1 MEAITFSDK
10 LKQFNCISHA
20 FFGKKSGESLNLFS
34 SLNCSKYVG
43 DDELKVSKNLEIVSG
58 FIRSSK
64 LITLHQIHSN
74 ICVEVMENSE
84 GDIDA
89 DALVTRAKNV
99 AIGVLTADCA
109 PILFYDSKENIVGAA
124 HAGWRGA
131 AFGIIESTIRKMEDI
146 GSNPKNII
154 VAIGPCIGK
163 NSYEVDEEFM
173 QNFHGKGDCFCL
185 VNHKLHFD
193 LPKFCYKKLVEC
205 GLQKDNIDVL
215 NIDTFAD
222 NENYFSY
229 RFATKNSNGVCG
241 RQISTICLTGFE

>member
-1 MEAITFSDK
+1 MEVVAFSSK
-10 LKQFNCISHA
+10 LKQFNGISHA
-20 FFGKKSGESLNLFS
+20 FCGKKSGKSLSFFS

-43 DDELKVSKNLEIVSG
+43 DDELNVNENRKIVTE
-58 FIRSSK
+58 FIGASK
-64 LITLHQIHSN
+64 LITLHQTHSN
-74 ICVEVMENSE
+74 ICVEITGNSE

-89 DALVTRAKNV
+89 DAMVTRAKNV

-109 PILFYDSKENIVGAA
+109 PILFYDSKENIVGAV

-131 AFGIIESTIRKMEDI
+131 AFGVIESTIRKMEKA

-173 QNFHGKGDCFCL
+173 RNFHDKGDCFCL

-193 LPKFCYKKLVEC
+193 LPKFCYKKLIEC
-205 GLQKDNIDVL
+205 GLQKENIDIL
-215 NIDTFAD
+215 NIDTFED
-222 NENYFSY
+222 SENYFSY

-241 RQISTICLTGFE
+241 RQISAICLMGFE